1 MKTLMEMLNWTACAG
16 MFFLLLVNALA
27 IGSGAQMW
35 MILSVALVYLFGFVY
50 PILAD

>member
-16 MFFLLLVNALA
+16 MFFWFLTMALD
-27 IGSGAQMW
+27 IGSGIQMW
-35 MILSVALVYLFGFVY
+35 AVMVVALVYLAGFLY

>member
-16 MFFLLLVNALA
+16 MFFLLLVDALA
-27 IGSGAQMW
+27 IASGAQMW
-35 MILSVALVYLFGFVY
+35 GVLILALVYLGGFLY